1 MTNDYGCS
9 RATAVW
15 RRGGENVYFREF
27 LNFVVYKNTCKI
39 CFRAP
44 LSAVI
49 ASIDAPMHPLQR
61 CTRPTAIRGISIFS
75 TFWGRA
81 LSALRSPSYIY
92 IYMRLWE
99 QKSVIGLNKR
109 NARKGASKF
118 CTIIRTEIDNFVFPI
133 YTLTLRYFSNTF
145 HHDSAPARPRSRE
158 IRALL
163 LNVRRRP
170 IARWKAY
177 LNSYALSTKRAIW
190 LVEPDISFLIS
201 EPHIDY
207 ILI

>member
-1 MTNDYGCS
+1 MTNDYSCS

-15 RRGGENVYFREF
+15 PRGGENVYFREF

-81 LSALRSPSYIY
+81 LFALTSPSYVSYKTCKLQFWKFLSPTPHPPPLLPPRHVCPHKKKLSPSEFLQNRTIDDKSTLQA
-92 IYMRLWE
+92 IIQIKKNSVQPFFRNRARRVVGATSRGMYM
-99 QKSVIGLNKR
+99 
-109 NARKGASKF
+109 
-118 CTIIRTEIDNFVFPI
+118 
-133 YTLTLRYFSNTF
+133 
-145 HHDSAPARPRSRE
+145 
-158 IRALL
+158 
-163 LNVRRRP
+163 
-170 IARWKAY
+170 
-177 LNSYALSTKRAIW
+177 
-190 LVEPDISFLIS
+190 
-201 EPHIDY
+201 
-207 ILI
+207 

>member
-1 MTNDYGCS
+1 MTNDYSCS

-27 LNFVVYKNTCKI
+27 LNFVVYKNTCKL

-81 LSALRSPSYIY
+81 LSALRSPSYILLLLSQTKTVTAR
-92 IYMRLWE
+92 I
-99 QKSVIGLNKR
+99 SVL
-109 NARKGASKF
+109 ARVSKF
-118 CTIIRTEIDNFVFPI
+118 
-133 YTLTLRYFSNTF
+133 
-145 HHDSAPARPRSRE
+145 
-158 IRALL
+158 ALL
-163 LNVRRRP
+163 PIPTVKDPLNTMPHKLR
-170 IARWKAY
+170 
-177 LNSYALSTKRAIW
+177 
-190 LVEPDISFLIS
+190 VEG
-201 EPHIDY
+201 
-207 ILI
+207 